1 MAGVPHFLIPEFL
14 FPQNLVCSWWML
26 GLAIIQMRKCQ
37 LTTIFTGILDKPH
50 LEIKIVWKNKNIC
63 VHYKVTLR
71 TFVSTLDFAMLIV
84 LRLGSDGQIILK
96 WIIKK

>member
-1 MAGVPHFLIPEFL
+1 MSTDYHTYWNFR
-14 FPQNLVCSWWML
+14 Q
-26 GLAIIQMRKCQ
+26 
-37 LTTIFTGILDKPH
+37 PH
-50 LEIKIVWKNKNIC
+50 LKIKIKIFGGKKNIC

-84 LRLGSDGQIILK
+84 LQLGWDGQIILK